1 MGLFTTELRKIQIV
15 VFDRLMRSS
24 KNPDQA
30 RLLSDASKQIPKD
43 RRVVIVDS
51 DLAYGNARA
60 LAIDL
65 HKTLNESE
73 LLFLADDQKG
83 LVWAKSHGIPAAV
96 FSTKSEAGSAHLWD
110 QLIRAKVSVYDS
122 HNWWRTSDQLLQRSL
137 LEGSHKIQLWHGATG
152 PVGKVFGLE
161 RLNTAKTFWH
171 FTAVATSSVGFDE
184 LVNEPSQA
192 EYRRTRSMIAGKS
205 LHDVEYRLVEAM
217 KSGPISKP
225 EQIRILVAPTYSESS
240 AGEDALIDWIAEVV
254 KIAKANGWKIDI
266 ALHPGA
272 KPRVAKLVKRKTGC
286 LPLVTGVETSKLYNY
301 SAVITDFSGIAHDC
315 LLLKIPT
322 VSVLLDLENYQALC
336 PILVDADQMA
346 ASYVVRSLSELT
358 EQISQAVKSDPL
370 SDVRETYANLA
381 LAQIVAEPGVNT
393 KNAVLTALDLNT

>member
-30 RLLSDASKQIPKD
+30 RLLSDASKQIPKN

-65 HKTLNESE
+65 NDILSESE
-73 LLFLADDQKG
+73 LLFLAYDQKG
-83 LVWAKSHGIPAAV
+83 LAWAKSHGIPAAV
-96 FSTKSEAGSAHLWD
+96 FSTKSEAESAKLWD

-122 HNWWRTSDQLLQRSL
+122 HNWWRTSEQLLQRSL
-137 LEGSHKIQLWHGATG
+137 LEGSYKIQLWHGATG

-171 FTAVATSSVGFDE
+171 FTAAATSSVGFDE

-240 AGEDALIDWIAEVV
+240 AGEDALIDWISEVA
-254 KIAKANGWKIDI
+254 KIAKTNGWKIDV

-286 LPLVTGVETSKLYNY
+286 LPLVTGAETSKLHDY
-301 SAVITDFSGIAHDC
+301 SAVVTDFSGIAHDC

-346 ASYVVRSLSELT
+346 ASYVVRSLPELA
-358 EQISQAVKSDPL
+358 EQIYQAVKSDPL
-370 SDVRETYANLA
+370 SDARETYSNSA
-381 LAQIVAEPGVNT
+381 LAQIGAEPGVNT
-393 KNAVLTALDLNT
+393 KNALLAALDLNS

>member
-65 HKTLNESE
+65 HKILSESE
-73 LLFLADDQKG
+73 LLFLAYDQKG
-83 LVWAKSHGIPAAV
+83 LAWANSHGIPAAV
-96 FSTKSEAGSAHLWD
+96 FSTKSQTGSAQFWD

-137 LEGSHKIQLWHGATG
+137 LEGSYKIQLWHGATG

-171 FTAVATSSVGFDE
+171 FTAAATSSVGFNV
-184 LVNEPSQA
+184 LINEPSQA
-192 EYRRTRSMIAGKS
+192 EYRRTRSLISDKS
-205 LHDVEYRLVEAM
+205 IHDVEYRLVEAL
-217 KSGPISKP
+217 KSDPISRQ

-240 AGEDALIDWIAEVV
+240 KGEDALIDWIAEVA
-254 KIAKANGWKIDI
+254 KIAKTNIWKIDI

-272 KPRVAKLVKRKTGC
+272 KPRVVKLVKRKTGY
-286 LPLVTGVETSKLYNY
+286 LPLVTGMETSKLHNY
-301 SAVITDFSGIAHDC
+301 SAVITDFSGIAHDS

-322 VSVLLDLENYQALC
+322 VSVLLDLENYQDLC
-336 PILVDADQMA
+336 PILVDANQMA
-346 ASYVVRSLSELT
+346 ASYVVRSLPELA

-370 SDVRETYANLA
+370 SNVRETYANSA
-381 LAQIVAEPGVNT
+381 LAQIGAGPGANT
-393 KNAVLTALDLNT
+393 QNAVLAALDFDS

>member
-1 MGLFTTELRKIQIV
+1 MGLFTTELRKIQVV

-30 RLLSDASKQIPKD
+30 RLLSDASRQIPKN

-60 LAIDL
+60 LALDL
-65 HKTLNESE
+65 QITLNESE
-73 LLFLADDQKG
+73 LLFLSYDQKG
-83 LVWAKSHGIPAAV
+83 LDWAKSHGIPAAV
-96 FSTKSEAGSAHLWD
+96 FSTKSEAGSAQLWD

-122 HNWWRTSDQLLQRSL
+122 HNWWRTSEQLLQRSL
-137 LEGSHKIQLWHGATG
+137 LEGSYKIQLWHGATG

-171 FTAVATSSVGFDE
+171 FTAVATSSVGFDV
-184 LVNEPSQA
+184 LINEPSQA
-192 EYRRTRSMIAGKS
+192 EYRRTRSMISDKS
-205 LHDVEYRLVEAM
+205 IHDVEYRLVEAM

-240 AGEDALIDWIAEVV
+240 AGEDALIGWIAEVV
-254 KIAKANGWKIDI
+254 KIANTNGWKIDI

-286 LPLVTGVETSKLYNY
+286 LPLVTGVETSKLRNY

-336 PILVDADQMA
+336 PILVDPDQMA
-346 ASYVVRSLSELT
+346 GSYIVRTLPELA

-370 SDVRETYANLA
+370 SDARETYSNSA
-381 LAQIVAEPGVNT
+381 LAQIGAEPGVNT
-393 KNAVLTALDLNT
+393 KNAVLAALDLNS

>member
-1 MGLFTTELRKIQIV
+1 MGLFATELRKIQIV

-65 HKTLNESE
+65 HKTLSESE
-73 LLFLADDQKG
+73 LLFLAYDQKG
-83 LVWAKSHGIPAAV
+83 LAWAKSNGIPAAV
-96 FSTKSEAGSAHLWD
+96 FSTKSEVESAKLWD

-122 HNWWRTSDQLLQRSL
+122 HNWWRTSEQLLQRSL
-137 LEGSHKIQLWHGATG
+137 LEGSYKIQLWHGATG

-171 FTAVATSSVGFDE
+171 FTAVATSSVGFDV
-184 LVNEPSQA
+184 LINEPSQA
-192 EYRRTRSMIAGKS
+192 EYRRTRSMISDKS
-205 LHDVEYRLVEAM
+205 IHDVEYRLVEAM
-217 KSGPISKP
+217 KSHPVSQP

-240 AGEDALIDWIAEVV
+240 AGEDALIDWIAEVA
-254 KIAKANGWKIDI
+254 KISKTNGWKIDI

-286 LPLVTGVETSKLYNY
+286 LPLVTGVETSKLHNY
-301 SAVITDFSGIAHDC
+301 SAVLTDFSGIAHDC

-322 VSVLLDLENYQALC
+322 VSVLLDLENYQEFC

-346 ASYVVRSLSELT
+346 AAYVVRSLQDLEDQL
-358 EQISQAVKSDPL
+358 SQAIKLDPL
-370 SDVRETYANLA
+370 SYARK
-381 LAQIVAEPGVNT
+381 T
-393 KNAVLTALDLNT
+393 

>member
-1 MGLFTTELRKIQIV
+1 MGLFATELRKIQIV

-65 HKTLNESE
+65 HKTLSESE
-73 LLFLADDQKG
+73 LLFLAYDQKG
-83 LVWAKSHGIPAAV
+83 LAWAKSHGIPAAV
-96 FSTKSEAGSAHLWD
+96 FSTKSEAGSAQLWD

-137 LEGSHKIQLWHGATG
+137 LEGSYKIQLWHGATG

-171 FTAVATSSVGFDE
+171 FTAVATSSVGFDV

-192 EYRRTRSMIAGKS
+192 EYRRTRSMISDKS
-205 LHDVEYRLVEAM
+205 IHDVEYRLVEAM
-217 KSGPISKP
+217 KSVSISQP
-225 EQIRILVAPTYSESS
+225 EQISILVAPTYSESS
-240 AGEDALIDWIAEVV
+240 AGEDALIDWITEVA
-254 KIAKANGWKIDI
+254 KIAKTNGWKIDI

-286 LPLVTGVETSKLYNY
+286 LPLVTGVETSKLHNY
-301 SAVITDFSGIAHDC
+301 SAVLTDFSGIAHDC

-322 VSVLLDLENYQALC
+322 VSVLLDLENYQELC

-346 ASYVVRSLSELT
+346 AAYVVRSLQDLEDQL
-358 EQISQAVKSDPL
+358 SQAVKLDPISDA
-370 SDVRETYANLA
+370 RKTYTNTA
-381 LAQIVAEPGVNT
+381 LAQIGAEPGVNT
-393 KNAVLTALDLNT
+393 RNAVLAALELNS

>member
-1 MGLFTTELRKIQIV
+1 MGLFTTELRKIQVV

-30 RLLSDASKQIPKD
+30 RLLSDASRQIPKN

-60 LAIDL
+60 LALDL
-65 HKTLNESE
+65 QITLNESE
-73 LLFLADDQKG
+73 LLFLSYDQKG
-83 LVWAKSHGIPAAV
+83 LDWAKSHGIPAAV
-96 FSTKSEAGSAHLWD
+96 FSTKSEAGSAQLWD

-122 HNWWRTSDQLLQRSL
+122 HNWWRTSEQLLQRSL
-137 LEGSHKIQLWHGATG
+137 LEGSYKIQLWHGATG

-171 FTAVATSSVGFDE
+171 FTAVATSSVGFDV
-184 LVNEPSQA
+184 LINEPSQA
-192 EYRRTRSMIAGKS
+192 EYRRTRSMISDKS
-205 LHDVEYRLVEAM
+205 IHDVEYRLVEAM

-240 AGEDALIDWIAEVV
+240 AGEDALIDWIVEMA
-254 KIAKANGWKIDI
+254 KIAKTNGWKIDI

-286 LPLVTGVETSKLYNY
+286 LPLVTGVETSNLRNY

-336 PILVDADQMA
+336 QILVDVDQMA
-346 ASYVVRSLSELT
+346 ASYVVRTLPELA
-358 EQISQAVKSDPL
+358 EQISQAVKSDPV
-370 SDVRETYANLA
+370 SDARETYSNSA
-381 LAQIVAEPGVNT
+381 LAQISAEPGVNT
-393 KNAVLTALDLNT
+393 KNAVLAALDLNS

>member
-15 VFDRLMRSS
+15 VFDRIMRSS

-51 DLAYGNARA
+51 DFAYGNARA
-60 LAIDL
+60 LALDL

-73 LLFLADDQKG
+73 LLFLAYDQKG
-83 LVWAKSHGIPAAV
+83 LDWAKSHGIPAAV
-96 FSTKSEAGSAHLWD
+96 FSTKSEAGSAQLWD

-122 HNWWRTSDQLLQRSL
+122 HNWWRSSDQLLQRSL
-137 LEGSHKIQLWHGATG
+137 LEGSYKIQLWHGATG
-152 PVGKVFGLE
+152 PVGKVFGIE

-171 FTAVATSSVGFDE
+171 FTAVATSSVGFDV

-192 EYRRTRSMIAGKS
+192 EYRRTRSIISNKS
-205 LHDVEYRLVEAM
+205 IHDVEYRLVESL
-217 KSGPISKP
+217 KSGSIGQP

-240 AGEDALIDWIAEVV
+240 AGEEALISWIAEVA
-254 KIAKANGWKIDI
+254 KIAKTNGWKIDI

-272 KPRVAKLVKRKTGC
+272 KPRVAKSVKRKTGC
-286 LPLVTGVETSKLYNY
+286 SPLVAGMETSNLHKY
-301 SAVITDFSGIAHDC
+301 SAVVTDFSGIAHDC

-322 VSVLLDLENYQALC
+322 VSVLLDLENYQELC
-336 PILVDADQMA
+336 PILVDDDQMA
-346 ASYVVRSLSELT
+346 ATYVVQSLSELAK
-358 EQISQAVKSDPL
+358 QISQAVESDSL
-370 SDVRETYANLA
+370 SDARETYANSA
-381 LAQIVAEPGVNT
+381 LAQIGAEPGVNT
-393 KNAVLTALDLNT
+393 KNAVLASLDLKS

>member
-1 MGLFTTELRKIQIV
+1 MGLFTTELRKIQVV

-24 KNPDQA
+24 ENPDQA

-65 HKTLNESE
+65 HKTLDESE
-73 LLFLADDQKG
+73 LLFLAYDQKG
-83 LVWAKSHGIPAAV
+83 LAWAKSHGIPAAV
-96 FSTKSEAGSAHLWD
+96 FSTKSEIGSAQLWD

-122 HNWWRTSDQLLQRSL
+122 HNWWRTSEQLLQRSL
-137 LEGSHKIQLWHGATG
+137 LEGSYKIQLWHGATG

-240 AGEDALIDWIAEVV
+240 AGEDALIDWISEVA
-254 KIAKANGWKIDI
+254 KIAKTNGWKIDV

-286 LPLVTGVETSKLYNY
+286 LPLVTGVETFKLRNY
-301 SAVITDFSGIAHDC
+301 SVVITDFSGIAHDC

-322 VSVLLDLENYQALC
+322 VSVLLDLENYQVLC
-336 PILVDADQMA
+336 PVLVDPDQMA
-346 ASYVVRSLSELT
+346 GSYVVRTLPELA

-370 SDVRETYANLA
+370 SDARETYSNSA
-381 LAQIVAEPGVNT
+381 LAQIGAEPGVNT
-393 KNAVLTALDLNT
+393 KNAVLAALDLNS

>member
-30 RLLSDASKQIPKD
+30 RLLSDASMQIPKD

-65 HKTLNESE
+65 HKILSEPE
-73 LLFLADDQKG
+73 LLFLAYDQKG
-83 LVWAKSHGIPAAV
+83 LAWAKEHGIPAAV
-96 FSTKSEAGSAHLWD
+96 FSTKAQAESAQLWD

-122 HNWWRTSDQLLQRSL
+122 HNWWRTSEQLLQRSL

-192 EYRRTRSMIAGKS
+192 EYRRTRSMISNKS
-205 LHDVEYRLVEAM
+205 IHDVEYRLVEAL
-217 KSGPISKP
+217 KSGPSSQQK
-225 EQIRILVAPTYSESS
+225 QIRILVAPTYSESS
-240 AGEDALIDWIAEVV
+240 AGEDALIIWIAEVA
-254 KIAKANGWKIDI
+254 KIANSNGWKIDI

-286 LPLVTGVETSKLYNY
+286 SPLVTGVETSNLHNY
-301 SAVITDFSGIAHDC
+301 SAVVTDFSGIAHDC
-315 LLLKIPT
+315 LLLDIPT
-322 VSVLLDLENYQALC
+322 VSVMLDMENYQKLS

-370 SDVRETYANLA
+370 SGVRETYSNLA
-381 LAQIVAEPGVNT
+381 LAQIGAEPGVNT
-393 KNAVLTALDLNT
+393 KNAVLAALD

>member
-1 MGLFTTELRKIQIV
+1 MGLLTTELRKVQLV

-30 RLLSDASKQIPKD
+30 RLLGAASKQIPKD

-65 HKTLNESE
+65 SELLGDDE
-73 LLFLADDQKG
+73 LLFLAQDQKG
-83 LVWAKSHGIPAAV
+83 LAWAKSHDIPAAV
-96 FSTKSEAGSAHLWD
+96 FSTKSQAGAAKLWD

-137 LEGSHKIQLWHGATG
+137 LEGSYKIQLWHGATG

-161 RLNTAKTFWH
+161 RLNAVKTFWH
-171 FTAVATSSVGFDE
+171 FTAVATSSVDFDE

-192 EYRRTRSMIAGKS
+192 KYRSTRSMPAQKS
-205 LHDVEYRLVEAM
+205 IHDIEYRLVEVL
-217 KSGPISKP
+217 KSEPPNKK

-240 AGEDALIDWIAEVV
+240 AGEDVLVNWICEVG
-254 KIAKANGWKIDI
+254 KIAKRYNWKIDI

-272 KPRVAKLVKRKTGC
+272 KPRVAQLIKRKTRNAS
-286 LPLVTGVETSKLYNY
+286 LVADIETSRLHNY
-301 SAVITDFSGIAHDC
+301 SAVVTDFSGIAHDC
-315 LLLKIPT
+315 LLLNIPT
-322 VSVLLDLENYQALC
+322 VSVWLDLAHYQELC
-336 PILVDADQMA
+336 PVLIDEDQVA
-346 ASYVVRSLSELT
+346 TTYVVRSLSELG
-358 EQISQAVKSDPL
+358 EQISQAVNEDPL
-370 SDVRETYANLA
+370 ASVRKTYASSVLSQ
-381 LAQIVAEPGVNT
+381 LGAEPGVNT
-393 KNAVLTALDLNT
+393 KTAVIAALDFES

>member
-1 MGLFTTELRKIQIV
+1 MGLFTTELRKIQVV

-65 HKTLNESE
+65 HKTLGESE
-73 LLFLADDQKG
+73 LLFLAYDQKG
-83 LVWAKSHGIPAAV
+83 LAWAKSHGIPAAV
-96 FSTKSEAGSAHLWD
+96 FSTKSEAESAQLWD

-122 HNWWRTSDQLLQRSL
+122 HNWWRTSEQLLQRSL
-137 LEGSHKIQLWHGATG
+137 LEGSYKIQLWHGATG

-240 AGEDALIDWIAEVV
+240 AGEDALIDWISEVA
-254 KIAKANGWKIDI
+254 KIAKTNGWKIDV

-286 LPLVTGVETSKLYNY
+286 LPLVTGAETSKLHDY
-301 SAVITDFSGIAHDC
+301 SAVVTDFSGIAHDC

-322 VSVLLDLENYQALC
+322 VTVLLDLENYQELC
-336 PILVDADQMA
+336 PILVDTDQMA
-346 ASYVVRSLSELT
+346 ASYVVRSLPELT

-370 SDVRETYANLA
+370 SDVRETYANSA
-381 LAQIVAEPGVNT
+381 LAQIGAEPGVNT
-393 KNAVLTALDLNT
+393 KNAVLAALDLDI

>member
-60 LAIDL
+60 LALDL

-73 LLFLADDQKG
+73 LLFLAYDQKG
-83 LVWAKSHGIPAAV
+83 LDWAKSHGIPAAV
-96 FSTKSEAGSAHLWD
+96 FSTKSEAGSAQLWD

-122 HNWWRTSDQLLQRSL
+122 HNWWRSSDQLLQRSL
-137 LEGSHKIQLWHGATG
+137 LEGSYKIQLWHGATG
-152 PVGKVFGLE
+152 PVGKVFGIE

-171 FTAVATSSVGFDE
+171 FTAVATSSVGFDV

-192 EYRRTRSMIAGKS
+192 EYRRTRSIISNKS
-205 LHDVEYRLVEAM
+205 IHDVEYRLVESL
-217 KSGPISKP
+217 KSGPIGQP
-225 EQIRILVAPTYSESS
+225 EQIKILVAPTYSESS
-240 AGEDALIDWIAEVV
+240 AGEDALIGWIAEMA
-254 KIAKANGWKIDI
+254 KIAETNGWKIDI

-286 LPLVTGVETSKLYNY
+286 LPLVTGVETSKLRNY
-301 SAVITDFSGIAHDC
+301 SAVITDFSGIGHDC

-322 VSVLLDLENYQALC
+322 VSVLLDLENYKALC
-336 PILVDADQMA
+336 PILLDDDQMA
-346 ASYVVRSLSELT
+346 ASYVVRNLSELE

-370 SDVRETYANLA
+370 SDARETYSNSA
-381 LAQIVAEPGVNT
+381 LVQIGAEPGVNT
-393 KNAVLTALDLNT
+393 KNAVLAALDLNS

>member
-1 MGLFTTELRKIQIV
+1 MGLFTAELRKIQIV
-15 VFDRLMRSS
+15 FFDRLMRSS

-30 RLLSDASKQIPKD
+30 RLLFDASKQIPKD

-65 HKTLNESE
+65 RKTLSESE
-73 LLFLADDQKG
+73 LLFLAYDQKG
-83 LVWAKSHGIPAAV
+83 LAWAKSHGIPAAV
-96 FSTKSEAGSAHLWD
+96 FSTKSETGSAQLWD

-122 HNWWRTSDQLLQRSL
+122 HNWWRTSEQLLQRSL
-137 LEGSHKIQLWHGATG
+137 LEGSYKIQLWHGATG

-240 AGEDALIDWIAEVV
+240 AGEDALIDWISEVA
-254 KIAKANGWKIDI
+254 KIAKTNGWKIDV

-286 LPLVTGVETSKLYNY
+286 LPLVTGAETSKLHDY
-301 SAVITDFSGIAHDC
+301 SAVVTDFSGIAHDC

-322 VSVLLDLENYQALC
+322 VTVLLDLENYQELC
-336 PILVDADQMA
+336 PILVDTDQMA
-346 ASYVVRSLSELT
+346 ASYVVRSLPELT

-370 SDVRETYANLA
+370 SDVRETYANSA
-381 LAQIVAEPGVNT
+381 LAQIGAEPGVNT
-393 KNAVLTALDLNT
+393 KNAVLAALDLDI

>member
-1 MGLFTTELRKIQIV
+1 MGLFTTELRKIQVV

-30 RLLSDASKQIPKD
+30 RLLSDASRQIPKN

-60 LAIDL
+60 LALDL
-65 HKTLNESE
+65 QITLNESE
-73 LLFLADDQKG
+73 LLFLSYDQKG
-83 LVWAKSHGIPAAV
+83 LDWAKSHGIPAAV
-96 FSTKSEAGSAHLWD
+96 FSTKSEAGSAQLWD

-122 HNWWRTSDQLLQRSL
+122 HNWWRTSEQLLQRSL
-137 LEGSHKIQLWHGATG
+137 LEGSYKIQLWHGATG

-171 FTAVATSSVGFDE
+171 FTAVATSSVGFDV
-184 LVNEPSQA
+184 LINEPSQA
-192 EYRRTRSMIAGKS
+192 EYRRTRSMISDKS
-205 LHDVEYRLVEAM
+205 IHDVEYRLVEAM

-240 AGEDALIDWIAEVV
+240 AGEDALIDWISEVA
-254 KIAKANGWKIDI
+254 KIAKTNGWKIDV

-286 LPLVTGVETSKLYNY
+286 LPLVTGAETSKLHDY
-301 SAVITDFSGIAHDC
+301 SAVVTDFSGIAHDC

-322 VSVLLDLENYQALC
+322 VTVLLDLENYQELC
-336 PILVDADQMA
+336 PILVDTDQMA
-346 ASYVVRSLSELT
+346 ASYVVRSLPELT

-370 SDVRETYANLA
+370 SDVRETYANSA
-381 LAQIVAEPGVNT
+381 LAQIGAEPGVNT
-393 KNAVLTALDLNT
+393 KNAVLAALDLDI

>member
-30 RLLSDASKQIPKD
+30 RLLSEASKQIPKD

-51 DLAYGNARA
+51 DLAYGNAQA
-60 LAIDL
+60 LALDL

-73 LLFLADDQKG
+73 LLFLAYDHKG
-83 LVWAKSHGIPAAV
+83 LDWAKSHGIPAAV
-96 FSTKSEAGSAHLWD
+96 FSTKSEAGSAQLWD

-122 HNWWRTSDQLLQRSL
+122 HNWWRTSEQLLQRSL
-137 LEGSHKIQLWHGATG
+137 LEGSYKIQLWHGATG

-171 FTAVATSSVGFDE
+171 FTAAATSSVGFDE

-192 EYRRTRSMIAGKS
+192 EYRRTRSMISAKS
-205 LHDVEYRLVEAM
+205 IHDVEYRLVEAM
-217 KSGPISKP
+217 NSGPVSQP

-240 AGEDALIDWIAEVV
+240 AGEDALIDWIVEVA
-254 KIAKANGWKIDI
+254 KIAKKNDWKIDI
-266 ALHPGA
+266 APHPGA

-286 LPLVTGVETSKLYNY
+286 LPLVTGVETSKLRNY
-301 SAVITDFSGIAHDC
+301 SAVVTDFSGIAHDC

-322 VSVLLDLENYQALC
+322 VSVLLDLENYQELC

-370 SDVRETYANLA
+370 SGVRETYSNSA
-381 LAQIVAEPGVNT
+381 LAQIGAEPGVNT
-393 KNAVLTALDLNT
+393 KNAVLAALD

>member
-1 MGLFTTELRKIQIV
+1 MGLFTTELRKIQVV

-30 RLLSDASKQIPKD
+30 RLLSDASRQIPKN

-60 LAIDL
+60 LALDL
-65 HKTLNESE
+65 QITLNESE
-73 LLFLADDQKG
+73 LLFLSYDQKG
-83 LVWAKSHGIPAAV
+83 LDWAKSHGIPAAV
-96 FSTKSEAGSAHLWD
+96 FSTKSEAGSAQLWD

-122 HNWWRTSDQLLQRSL
+122 HNWWRTSEQLLQRSL
-137 LEGSHKIQLWHGATG
+137 LEGSYKIQLWHGATG

-225 EQIRILVAPTYSESS
+225 DQIRILVAPTYSESS
-240 AGEDALIDWIAEVV
+240 AGEDALIDWIVEMA
-254 KIAKANGWKIDI
+254 KIAKTNGWKIDI

-286 LPLVTGVETSKLYNY
+286 LPLVTGVETSNLRNY

-336 PILVDADQMA
+336 QILVDVDQMA
-346 ASYVVRSLSELT
+346 ASYVVRTLPELA
-358 EQISQAVKSDPL
+358 EQISQAVKSDPV
-370 SDVRETYANLA
+370 SDARETYSNSA
-381 LAQIVAEPGVNT
+381 LAQISAEPGVNT
-393 KNAVLTALDLNT
+393 KNAVLAALDLNS